1 MQDMIPVL
9 TELRHALEM
18 QSELESL
25 VEEGNYS
32 RVGVFICSSF
42 SF

>member
-1 MQDMIPVL
+1 MVPVL

-25 VEEGNYS
+25 VEQGNYC
-32 RVGVFICSSF
+32 RVGVYFCSSF